1 MTDDPITTEPTNG
14 NLPVYDPRGIVEAEP
29 VPISPR
35 PQKLTGLRLG
45 VLDNSK
51 WNAGRLLRETVAIL
65 RAEHGFSAVSH
76 YTKPSFSL
84 AAEEAMIAEIAAA
97 NDLVLTAIGD

>member
-1 MTDDPITTEPTNG
+1 MTDDPIKTEPTNG
-14 NLPVYDPRGIVEAEP
+14 SLPVYDPRGIVEAEP
-29 VPISPR
+29 VPLSPR

-51 WNAGRLLRETVAIL
+51 WNAGRLLRETVNL
-65 RAEHGFSAVSH
+65 LQAEFGFSAVSR

-84 AAEEAMIAEIAAA
+84 AAEDGMIAEIAAG

>member
-1 MTDDPITTEPTNG
+1 MENHKS
-14 NLPVYDPRGIVEAEP
+14 LPVYDPRGIVDAKP

-35 PQKLTGLRLG
+35 LRKLTGLRLG

-51 WNAGRLLRETVAIL
+51 WNAGRLLRETVNL
-65 RAEHGFSAVSH
+65 LQAEHGFSVVSH

-84 AAEEAMIAEIAAA
+84 AAEDAMIAEIAAA
-97 NDLVLTAIGD
+97 SDLALTAIGD

>member
-1 MTDDPITTEPTNG
+1 MTTEPTTTP
-14 NLPVYDPRGIVEAEP
+14 LPVYDPRGVVEAVP

-35 PQKLTGLRLG
+35 PAKLAGLRLG

-51 WNAGRLLRETVAIL
+51 WNAGRLLRETVAML
-65 RAEHGFSAVSH
+65 QAEHGFSEVSH

-84 AAEEAMIAEIAAA
+84 AAEDAMIAEIAAE